1 MAAKP
6 KILTPAAKLRMHRKL
21 PRFIR
26 LIRARPRLV
35 VAALIG
41 LIIIAALP
49 SHWWLTTRL
58 LLGWDIGI
66 ALYLLA
72 IMQVVARADAAHIR
86 HRAAIEDEGQIGVLL
101 LTIAAALASIGA
113 IVVLLASKGASGR
126 DLLQLALAI
135 ATIVLSW
142 AFIHTIFAF
151 HYAHDF
157 YGDRAASKGGL
168 LFPNTPDPNY
178 WDFLYFSFIIGMT
191 SQVSDVA
198 ISSRMI
204 RRTATAHGIVSF
216 LYNVALVS
224 LMVNIAASA
233 I

>member
-1 MAAKP
+1 MARKP
-6 KILTPAAKLRMHRKL
+6 KMPSPAVMLQQHRKL
-21 PRFIR
+21 PRFVR

-41 LIIIAALP
+41 LVIVAALP
-49 SHWWLTTRL
+49 TTWWLTTRL

-66 ALYLLA
+66 ALYLVA
-72 IMQVVARADAAHIR
+72 ILQVVAKADAAHIR
-86 HRAAIEDEGQIGVLL
+86 HRAAIEDEGQLGVLL
-101 LTIAAALASIGA
+101 LTVAAAVASIGA
-113 IVVLLASKGASGR
+113 IVVLLASKGANGR
-126 DLLQLALAI
+126 DSFQLALAI

-142 AFIHTIFAF
+142 GFIHTIFAF

-157 YGDRAASKGGL
+157 YGDRATSKGGL
-168 LFPNTPDPNY
+168 LFPNTENPNY

-198 ISSRMI
+198 ISSQMI